1 MIFQKLK
8 YTFFRGPLYILR
20 NVSKKT
26 SSLGRLDELIKK
38 NYEKYFFP
46 RYLSML
52 DIEFPEISPFQKK
65 KIISTKKY
73 LDLLCMY
80 NFNNHKTDILFHIQ
94 KHKHLFHN
102 QLSSLLAAC
111 TQRKHISR

>member
-1 MIFQKLK
+1 MIFRKLK

-52 DIEFPEISPFQKK
+52 DIEFPEISPFQKEEKNNFHK
-65 KIISTKKY
+65 KIFRSIVY
-73 LDLLCMY
+73 V
-80 NFNNHKTDILFHIQ
+80 
-94 KHKHLFHN
+94 
-102 QLSSLLAAC
+102 
-111 TQRKHISR
+111 

>member
-1 MIFQKLK
+1 MVFQKLK

-52 DIEFPEISPFQKK
+52 EKRKK
-65 KIISTKKY
+65 SKIISTKKTFRSNVY
-73 LDLLCMY
+73 V
-80 NFNNHKTDILFHIQ
+80 
-94 KHKHLFHN
+94 
-102 QLSSLLAAC
+102 
-111 TQRKHISR
+111 